1 MDVNVSPSNNS
12 VFTLLYFT
20 FTVKLLYSF
29 TEPE

>member
-1 MDVNVSPSNNS
+1 MDVNVSPSNNKVS
-12 VFTLLYFT
+12 LLYFT